1 MEKYKKYCGLVDTL
15 AVYVCIL
22 IYMTTTTNTQT
33 KITEWLAATPRKTF
47 TTEEKIALLEKA
59 LDTFTAE
66 EKLAVLEK
74 GLRSN

>member
-1 MEKYKKYCGLVDTL
+1 MLYDE
-15 AVYVCIL
+15 
-22 IYMTTTTNTQT
+22 YMTLTKETQT

-47 TTEEKIALLEKA
+47 TAEEKIALLEKV

>member
-1 MEKYKKYCGLVDTL
+1 MTS
-15 AVYVCIL
+15 
-22 IYMTTTTNTQT
+22 TTTAQT